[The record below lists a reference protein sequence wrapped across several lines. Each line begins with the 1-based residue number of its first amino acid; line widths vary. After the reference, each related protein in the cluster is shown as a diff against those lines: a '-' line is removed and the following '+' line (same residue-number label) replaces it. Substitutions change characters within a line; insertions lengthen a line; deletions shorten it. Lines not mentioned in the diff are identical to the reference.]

1 MSNNNDTV
9 NILPAPSNPP
19 QEGGGLNSGLQQ
31 GPAGAFHVPGP
42 QIPNQETL
50 NSLGAPL
57 VRLSKEELQKR
68 QEELN
73 K

>member
-1 MSNNNDTV
+1 MSDSDKQFT
-9 NILPAPSNPP
+9 IQPAPSHPP

-31 GPAGAFHVPGP
+31 GPAAIFHAKGP
-42 QIPNQETL
+42 HIPQQDVL
-50 NSLGAPL
+50 NKLDAP
-57 VRLSKEELQKR
+57 LSKEELQKR